1 MSASAK
7 KSASVQSM
15 DPVWDAVRA
24 GARQIIAT
32 EPSLAN
38 LVITAVL
45 NHETFE
51 QALAHRIA
59 ARLDHEDVSADI
71 IRQTFAEVIADTPKI
86 GTDARVDLAATLER
100 DPACHRAVEPLL
112 YFKGYQAIQ
121 THRFA
126 HALFLAGRRDFALY
140 LQSRASQV
148 FQVDINP
155 AVRIGKGIMLDHGT
169 GLVIGETAVVGDN
182 VSLLQGVT
190 LGGTGKADQDRH
202 PKSGNGVLIGA
213 GAKVL
218 GNIKVGD
225 CSRIGAG
232 SVVLKE
238 VPPRTTVAGV
248 PAKVIGE
255 AGCAQP
261 ALVMDQ
267 MILVHDL
274 ETTPSTANSDSPGVA
289 PSA

>member
-1 MSASAK
+1 MNGIAK
-7 KSASVQSM
+7 KPAHIQTV
-15 DPVWDAVRA
+15 DPVWEAVRA
-24 GARQIIAT
+24 GARQILDS

-38 LVITAVL
+38 LVLSTIL
-45 NHETFE
+45 NHDTFE
-51 QALAHRIA
+51 EALAHRLA
-59 ARLDHEDVSADI
+59 SRLDHEDLSADM
-71 IRQTFAEVIADTPKI
+71 IRQAFAETLRDAPAI
-86 GTDARVDLAATLER
+86 GEAARVDLAATLER
-100 DPACHRAVEPLL
+100 DPACHRAIEPLL

-126 HALFLAGRRDFALY
+126 HAMQKSGRRDFALY
-140 LQSRASQV
+140 LQSRSSQV

-155 AVRIGKGIMLDHGT
+155 AVPMGKGIMLDHGT

-182 VSLLQGVT
+182 VSLLQNVT

-202 PKSGNGVLIGA
+202 PKIGNGVLIGA

-238 VPPRTTVAGV
+238 VPPRVTVAGV
-248 PAKVIGE
+248 PAKIIGE

-267 MILVHDL
+267 MILVHDR
-274 ETTPSTANSDSPGVA
+274 DSER
-289 PSA
+289 

>member
-1 MSASAK
+1 MTGIAK
-7 KSASVQSM
+7 KSPQIQSV
-15 DPVWDAVRA
+15 DPVWEAVRA
-24 GARQIIAT
+24 GAQDILDR

-38 LVITAVL
+38 LVLASIL
-45 NHETFE
+45 NHDSFE
-51 QALAHRIA
+51 AALAHRLA

-71 IRQTFAEVIADTPKI
+71 IRQAFADIVRDHPEI
-86 GTDARVDLAATLER
+86 GEAARADLAATLER

-126 HALFLAGRRDFALY
+126 HAMHRDGRGDFALY
-140 LQSRASQV
+140 LQGRSSQV

-155 AVRIGKGIMLDHGT
+155 AVVMGKGIMLDHGT
-169 GLVIGETAVVGDN
+169 GLVIGETAVIGDN
-182 VSLLQGVT
+182 VSMLQNVT
-190 LGGTGKADQDRH
+190 LGGTGKSDEDRH
-202 PKSGNGVLIGA
+202 PKIGNGVLIGA

-238 VPPRTTVAGV
+238 VPPRSTVAGV

-267 MILVHDL
+267 MVLVYDQ
-274 ETTPSTANSDSPGVA
+274 NG
-289 PSA
+289 

>member
-1 MSASAK
+1 MSTSARK
-7 KSASVQSM
+7 PAEIKAV
-15 DPVWDAVRA
+15 DPVWEAVRS
-24 GARQIIAT
+24 GAQQIVSA

-38 LVITAVL
+38 MAISAIL
-45 NHETFE
+45 NHDTFE
-51 QALAHRIA
+51 QALAHRLA
-59 ARLDHEDVSADI
+59 ARLDHDDVSADL
-71 IRQTFAEVIADTPKI
+71 IRQAFAETLSDAPEI
-86 GTDARVDLAATLER
+86 GEKARVDLAATLER
-100 DPACHRAVEPLL
+100 DPACHRAIEPLL
-112 YFKGYQAIQ
+112 FFKGYQAIQ

-126 HALFLAGRRDFALY
+126 HAMFKSGRRDFALY

-155 AVRIGKGIMLDHGT
+155 AVPMGKGIMLDHGT

-182 VSLLQGVT
+182 VSMLQNVT
-190 LGGTGKADQDRH
+190 LGGTGKSDQDRH
-202 PKSGNGVLIGA
+202 PKIGNGVLIGA

-218 GNIKVGD
+218 GNIVIGE

-238 VPPRTTVAGV
+238 VPPRMTVAGV

-267 MILVHDL
+267 MVLVHDL
-274 ETTPSTANSDSPGVA
+274 NA
-289 PSA
+289 

>member
-1 MSASAK
+1 MSTQAK
-7 KSASVQSM
+7 TVAPLRAV

-24 GARQIIAT
+24 GARQIVSS
-32 EPSLAN
+32 EPSLGN
-38 LVITAVL
+38 LVVSSIL
-45 NHETFE
+45 NHDTFE
-51 QALAHRIA
+51 QALAHRLA
-59 ARLDHEDVSADI
+59 SRLHHEDVSSDL
-71 IRQTFAEVIADTPKI
+71 IRQAFLETLTDAPEV
-86 GTDARVDLAATLER
+86 GQHARVDLAATLER
-100 DPACHRAVEPLL
+100 DPACHRAIEPLL

-126 HALFLAGRRDFALY
+126 HAMHNAGRRDFALY

-155 AVRIGKGIMLDHGT
+155 AVVMGKGIMLDHGT
-169 GLVIGETAVVGDN
+169 GLVIGETATIGDN
-182 VSLLQGVT
+182 VSMLQNVT
-190 LGGTGKADQDRH
+190 LGGTGKSDQDRH
-202 PKSGNGVLIGA
+202 PKIGNGVLIGA

-218 GNIKVGD
+218 GNIRVGD

-238 VPPRTTVAGV
+238 VPPRVTVAGV

-261 ALVMDQ
+261 ALVMDHVV
-267 MILVHDL
+267 LVHDL
-274 ETTPSTANSDSPGVA
+274 GSQQD
-289 PSA
+289 

>member
-1 MSASAK
+1 MTTS
-7 KSASVQSM
+7 KSRTAHIQSV
-15 DPVWDAVRA
+15 DPVWDAVTA
-24 GARQIIAT
+24 GARQIVID
-32 EPSLAN
+32 EPSMSN
-38 LVITAVL
+38 LVVSAIL

-51 QALAHRIA
+51 EALSHRLA
-59 ARLDHEDVSADI
+59 AKLDHDDVSADL
-71 IRQTFAEVIADTPKI
+71 IRHAFRDALVDHPVIGQA
-86 GTDARVDLAATLER
+86 ARADLAATLER
-100 DPACHRAVEPLL
+100 DPACSRAIEPLL

-126 HALFLAGRRDFALY
+126 HALHLQGRRDLALY
-140 LQSRASQV
+140 LQSRSSQV

-155 AVRIGKGIMLDHGT
+155 AVRIGRGIMLDHGT
-169 GLVIGETAVVGDN
+169 GLVIGETAIVGDN

-202 PKSGNGVLIGA
+202 PKIGNGVMIGA

-218 GNIKVGD
+218 GNIRIGD

-267 MILVHDL
+267 MVMVY
-274 ETTPSTANSDSPGVA
+274 ETKDD
-289 PSA
+289 

>member
-1 MSASAK
+1 MSGNAQ
-7 KSASVQSM
+7 KSAQIKSV
-15 DPVWDAVRA
+15 DPVWEAVRV
-24 GARQIIAT
+24 GARQIIDTDPALGQMALT
-32 EPSLAN
+32 
-38 LVITAVL
+38 TVL
-45 NHETFE
+45 NHDSFE
-51 QALAHRIA
+51 EALAHRLA
-59 ARLDHEDVSADI
+59 SRLDHEDVSADI
-71 IRQTFAEVIADTPKI
+71 IRQTFAEVLRDNPTI
-86 GTDARVDLAATLER
+86 GESARVDLAATLER
-100 DPACHRAVEPLL
+100 DPACHRAIEPLL

-126 HALFLAGRRDFALY
+126 HALFTAGRRDFALY

-155 AVRIGKGIMLDHGT
+155 AVKMGKGIMLDHGT

-182 VSLLQGVT
+182 VSMLQGVT

-202 PKSGNGVLIGA
+202 PKIGNGVLIGA

-218 GNIKVGD
+218 GNIRVGD

-267 MILVHDL
+267 MVLVHDN
-274 ETTPSTANSDSPGVA
+274 T
-289 PSA
+289 